1 MHICAARTPS
11 LCEVQVGE
19 LAQIAHSLGDV
30 TAFFERGLD
39 NDPRRHLM
47 KHLVEHVTQFVHD
60 VILRAVR
67 AVHTVVGALALVLL
81 LIFSGVVEAWGVLS
95 LQRASVHMQHAQE
108 KDRTG
113 AFVAH
118 SHTPRREHAKE
129 KATQRCKI
137 QGGL

>member
-60 VILRAVR
+60 VIHRAIL
-67 AVHTVVGALALVLL
+67 AVHPIISSFAFILL
-81 LIFSGVVEAWGVLS
+81 LIFAGVVETCESVSLLRAGVYT
-95 LQRASVHMQHAQE
+95 HNGTNNQHRYAIL
-108 KDRTG
+108 R
-113 AFVAH
+113 H
-118 SHTPRREHAKE
+118 
-129 KATQRCKI
+129 
-137 QGGL
+137 L